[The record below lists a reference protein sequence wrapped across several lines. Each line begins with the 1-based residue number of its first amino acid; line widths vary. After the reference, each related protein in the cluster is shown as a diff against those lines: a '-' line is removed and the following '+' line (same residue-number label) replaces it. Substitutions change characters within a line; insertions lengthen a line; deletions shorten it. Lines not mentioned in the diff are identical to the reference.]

1 MSLQENSETHIE
13 VSDYFQNY
21 QQLVDILGM
30 EHTEGWQLSDTDS
43 YKKDNFY
50 LEWLDDAFSMKNEG
64 TDYISLYGITIGDN
78 ITDADTAMKE
88 NGWITY
94 YTNENT
100 SAYLT
105 TINDRAFM
113 ASFDANEEGK
123 VTFWYLN
130 NWPQGEDIY
139 EVLNG
144 QTYAEESEGSQET
157 PAAVSEWK
165 QAYIGLY

>member
-1 MSLQENSETHIE
+1 M
-13 VSDYFQNY
+13 
-21 QQLVDILGM
+21 M
-30 EHTEGWQLSDTDS
+30 LSV
-43 YKKDNFY
+43 
-50 LEWLDDAFSMKNEG
+50 LKNEG

-113 ASFDANEEGK
+113 GF
-123 VTFWYLN
+123 L
-130 NWPQGEDIY
+130 
-139 EVLNG
+139 
-144 QTYAEESEGSQET
+144 
-157 PAAVSEWK
+157 
-165 QAYIGLY
+165 